1 MIWTT
6 PRNIFSDPNHNDLD
20 FLLFFYYFL
29 LKSKLILANTRCG
42 EKSSAIAIHSLIRRP
57 TIGSQLRAKERAL
70 AIRVAQDHPGRARG
84 SSILSSN

>member
-1 MIWTT
+1 MISTT
-6 PRNIFSDPNHNDLD
+6 PRNISDPNHNDLD
-20 FLLFFYYFL
+20 FLLFFYFL

-42 EKSSAIAIHSLIRRP
+42 AKSSAIAIHSLIRRP

>member
-1 MIWTT
+1 MIPTT
-6 PRNIFSDPNHNDLD
+6 PQNIWDANHNDLD
-20 FLLFFYYFL
+20 FILFSY
-29 LKSKLILANTRCG
+29 SHCNWKLILENMRCG
-42 EKSSAIAIHSLIRRP
+42 AKPSAIAIHSLIGGP